1 MARLTYQT
9 ESGLREFV
17 LKPGTNNVGRLSDN
31 DVVIPDGTVSKKHC
45 QIEVHDWGLLVR
57 DLGSTNGTFVDSHA
71 VTEAAVKPGQ
81 KIRLGAFEMV
91 YAAEQPA
98 TPVVTAKAAPVR
110 VTISASSSQTTMLT
124 RPEPKPA
131 PGSGSP
137 PVLPSTGRP
146 G

>member
-1 MARLTYQT
+1 MARLTYQA

-71 VTEAAVKPGQ
+71 VTEAAIKPGQ
-81 KIRLGAFEMV
+81 KIRLGTFEML
-91 YAAEQPA
+91 YAEEHAA
-98 TPVVTAKAAPVR
+98 SPVVAKAAPVR
-110 VTISASSSQTTMLT
+110 VTISASSSQTTMLA
-124 RPEPKPA
+124 RPETKPSPA
-131 PGSGSP
+131 VP